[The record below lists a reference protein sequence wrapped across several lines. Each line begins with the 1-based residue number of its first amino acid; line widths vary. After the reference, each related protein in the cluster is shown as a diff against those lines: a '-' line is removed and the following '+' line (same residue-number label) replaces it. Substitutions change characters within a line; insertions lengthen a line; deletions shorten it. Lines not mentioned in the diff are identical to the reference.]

1 MIQLRVA
8 ANSVRQ
14 INPPFVIKLVSIQSQ
29 ISIIVVVAVKSA
41 MSQMQIIPVAIPV
54 VPMYAMRI
62 LQIMARDAVPMLLT
76 AILLKM
82 AKISAIF
89 NAKMVSF

>member
-8 ANSVRQ
+8 GSSARQ

-89 NAKMVSF
+89 NAKMV